1 MINQKTDW
9 ALKLLSQMKFWNI
22 QVISRL
28 SLIGVT
34 HEKLMIA
41 AAGAGKTTYLVN
53 QASEVCDGKVLITTF
68 TIENSVEI
76 KKKLTNKYGFIPSN
90 IIVKTWFDFSFK

>member
-41 AAGAGKTTYLVN
+41 AAGAGRL
-53 QASEVCDGKVLITTF
+53 
-68 TIENSVEI
+68 
-76 KKKLTNKYGFIPSN
+76 LT
-90 IIVKTWFDFSFK
+90 